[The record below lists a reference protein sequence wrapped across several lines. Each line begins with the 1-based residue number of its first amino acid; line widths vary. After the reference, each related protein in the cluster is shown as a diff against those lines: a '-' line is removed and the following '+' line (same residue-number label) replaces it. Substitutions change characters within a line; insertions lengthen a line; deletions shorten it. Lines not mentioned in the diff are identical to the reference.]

1 MKTEMDK
8 LDEILTERGVKH
20 TYDQNYDGGTQ
31 IIVHDGWLRVWD
43 AICTKSSYGG
53 AQGLLE
59 IMFEYRVP
67 NVYGCLTAEQVIEK
81 VYGGKK

>member
-8 LDEILTERGVKH
+8 LDEMLTERGVKH
-20 TYDQNYDGGTQ
+20 TYDRHFYDGTQ
-31 IIVHDGWLRVWD
+31 IIVYDDWLRAWD

-59 IMFEYRVP
+59 IMLEFHVP

-81 VYGGKK
+81 VYGVKK